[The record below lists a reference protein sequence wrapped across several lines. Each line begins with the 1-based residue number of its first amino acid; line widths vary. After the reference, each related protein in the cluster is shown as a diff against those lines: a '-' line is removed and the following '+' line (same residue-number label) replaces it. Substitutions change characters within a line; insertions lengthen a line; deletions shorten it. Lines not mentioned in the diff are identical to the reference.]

1 MSASRLSHSV
11 WSSICVLLLSLPATA
26 QSPEDTL
33 AIHVTDPSGAPL
45 AGALVAASPRD
56 GRLRAVRVTDA
67 AGHAQ
72 FGRLTPGE
80 YVIDV
85 DAPGFAAVARAVTVR
100 PNSPV
105 IRISLDVARVTEH
118 VLVTG
123 ADRLQTAS
131 EVSKAVTVID
141 AAEITARNE
150 FSVADA
156 LRTAPGATVQQ
167 LGGPG
172 SFTSVKL
179 RGLREQDTAFL
190 VDGVRFRDAGAPQ
203 GDATAFVGELLVV
216 NLARIEV
223 LRGSGSSLYGSHAIG
238 GAVNLITAG
247 GAGRPL
253 ADIAAEAGGLGF
265 SRLTAHTSTSAL
277 ADRVTVSVGGGH
289 IRTLRGV
296 DGDDAARNTSFHAHA
311 SVQLG
316 TSSRAT
322 MRLYASDARSS
333 INESPAA
340 IGPLP
345 ATGFVDAAPGTFVAS
360 ANDPDNVRDS
370 DFLSALLLFEQRP
383 SPTFG
388 YTVSFHRLGTDRV
401 FRDGPLGV
409 SPFEPVT
416 QTSSRFKGT
425 VETLELRADR
435 EWGTRQAT
443 RVAYEFERERY
454 VSESMP
460 VNAALAWNAD
470 ITQENQAASVQHELR
485 LNALHVTGS
494 VRAQRFALDEV
505 ALVPSNRAPFAATS
519 FATPP
524 SAVTADVSVARMF
537 AGTGT
542 KLRSHT
548 GNAYRAPTMFERAGV
563 SFGSRGYSVF
573 GDPGIEPER
582 SISVDAGIDQ
592 TLASGRAVLSA
603 TWFHTRLTRVVSF
616 QSLDRTTDAFGRS
629 SGYRSADG
637 RTARGLEVAGQ
648 LQAHRGLRVAVAYT
662 FVDAPPPSGN
672 GDGLPRAAATSAHQF
687 SGLIT
692 YARGPLQLSFEIE
705 AAGDHYATL
714 FDPVSF
720 ASRAYRFAAV
730 TKGDLAAGY
739 RIPVGRTAL
748 RVFATV
754 ENVFDRTYFV
764 QGFRT
769 AGRTG
774 RAGLMVTFR

>member
-1 MSASRLSHSV
+1 MSAPRLSHSV
-11 WSSICVLLLSLPATA
+11 RSTICVLLLSLPATA
-26 QSPEDTL
+26 QSPKDTL
-33 AIHVTDPSGAPL
+33 VIHVTDPSGAPL
-45 AGALVAASPRD
+45 AGALLSASPRD
-56 GRLRAVRVTDA
+56 GRLRVVRVTDA
-67 AGHAQ
+67 AGNAQ
-72 FGRLTPGE
+72 FGTLTSGE

-100 PNSPV
+100 ANSAT
-105 IRISLDVARVTEH
+105 ITISLDVARVTEH
-118 VLVTG
+118 VLVTA
-123 ADRLQTAS
+123 ADHLQTAS

-190 VDGVRFRDAGAPQ
+190 IDGVRFRDAGAPQ
-203 GDATAFVGELLVV
+203 GDATAFVGELFVV

-238 GAVNLITAG
+238 GAVNLITAS
-247 GAGRPL
+247 GAGRPI

-277 ADRVTVSVGGGH
+277 ADRVTFSLGAGH

-296 DGDDAARNTSFHAHA
+296 DGDDDARNTSFQAHA

-322 MRLYASDARSS
+322 MRVYASDALSS

-345 ATGFVDAAPGTFVAS
+345 ATGFVEAAPSTFIAS

-383 SPTFG
+383 STAFG
-388 YTVSFHRLGTDRV
+388 YTVSFHRLATDRV

-416 QTSSRFKGT
+416 QTSSRFSGT
-425 VETLELRADR
+425 VDTLNVRADR
-435 EWGTRQAT
+435 EWGPRQTT
-443 RVAYEFERERY
+443 RVAYEFEHERY

-470 ITQENQAASVQHELR
+470 ITQDSHAASVQHELR
-485 LNALHVTGS
+485 LDALHVAGS
-494 VRAQRFALDEV
+494 VRAQRFTLDEV
-505 ALVPSNRAPFAATS
+505 ALVPSNRAPFAAAS

-524 SAVTADVSVARMF
+524 SAVTADVSAARMF
-537 AGTGT
+537 ARTGT
-542 KLRSHT
+542 KLRSHA
-548 GNAYRAPTMFERAGV
+548 GNAYRGPTMFERAGV

-582 SISVDAGIDQ
+582 SISIDAGVDQ
-592 TLASGRAVLSA
+592 TLASGHAVLSA

-616 QSLDRTTDAFGRS
+616 QSLDRASDPFGRS

-637 RTARGLEVAGQ
+637 RTARGVELGGQ
-648 LQAHRGLRVAVAYT
+648 LHPHRSLRVSVAYT
-662 FVDAPPPSGN
+662 FVDAPPPAASR
-672 GDGLPRAAATSAHQF
+672 DGLPRASAISAHQF
-687 SGLIT
+687 SALVTHAG
-692 YARGPLQLSFEIE
+692 GPLQLSFEIE
-705 AAGDHYATL
+705 AAGDHYVAL

-720 ASRAYRFAAV
+720 ASRAYRFAGVA
-730 TKGDLAAGY
+730 KGDLAASY
-739 RIPVGRTAL
+739 RMRIGRTVFRA
-748 RVFATV
+748 FATV
-754 ENVFDRTYFV
+754 ENVFDRNYFV

-769 AGRTG
+769 AGRTA
-774 RAGLMVTFR
+774 RAGLMVTL